1 MITYKTFVRPFDPA
15 QNLPAQQEALRDQ
28 LATFI
33 NETADIEE
41 VVEISE
47 LAFPNQN
54 QFSVTV
60 WYRQLAAEPE
70 PAANLTPEAQSA
82 DVLSRSLQEQG
93 RRELM
98 HTMVDEHIIRS
109 NSQ

>member
-15 QNLPAQQEALRDQ
+15 QDLPSQQESMHDQ

-33 NETADIEE
+33 NETADIAELI
-41 VVEISE
+41 EISE
-47 LAFPNQN
+47 LVFPNQN

-60 WYRQLAAEPE
+60 WYRQLVAESE
-70 PAANLTPEAQSA
+70 RAIDLTPEAQSA

-98 HTMVDEHIIRS
+98 HTMVDEHMIRS